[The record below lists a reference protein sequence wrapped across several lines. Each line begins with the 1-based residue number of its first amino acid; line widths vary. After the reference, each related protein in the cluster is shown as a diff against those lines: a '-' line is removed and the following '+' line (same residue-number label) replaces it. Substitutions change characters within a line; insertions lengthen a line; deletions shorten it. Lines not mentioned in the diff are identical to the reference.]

1 LESFEAN
8 AKSLIEQRKNEKRS
22 SERASLMNYMNTL
35 GLSGEN
41 KNMITGFF
49 NQSPNKTLNSAKN
62 NASTIKQTREQER
75 LENTIKNMSYIS
87 ENNKTKLRTNLK
99 SGMNIN
105 QVINSAKRI
114 NTASKSKKATEQ
126 NVIDYVTGKNLGE
139 NGNKLIKNFKNGL
152 LTGNKVREEAT
163 KKRASLNADIVT
175 EKKKNIRDFMK
186 NTLLTDKEKNGFIN
200 RVVMDTNLS
209 NLEKDIQKVDKERK
223 DTRTI
228 FAGKQ
233 SELQAVLNGLTN
245 LSMNQKTKFMSR
257 VKNAGTNIDSIKR
270 EAERIDDAKK
280 KGKQKTVNRAA
291 TKPEN
296 NFNAGKA
303 LNILN
308 KQRAGEAKRKERAVE
323 NTENT
328 TIYTLE
334 TLNTMKDARELQ
346 NYVRSTS
353 LPENMKKKYIA
364 QLNRPG
370 TNLRAIRGL
379 INANTRKDIESK
391 LKKIKGLTN
400 ANIAEFVETQN
411 LNKAQKRGAGRIKGK
426 SVTKERAKPEKTN
439 NFNAATAFNNLN
451 LGPKR
456 NALIKKTKNIVTNP
470 FGRIGKWKP
479 AIMSAKTMKE
489 LNTLDMNLDNRVRLR
504 NEIKKSALTPREQR
518 EYTDM
523 VMKLDKNVKNTRNLF
538 EKGISNVTGPLVKG
552 ILNKVVANNK
562 RGSFNGGLRLGN
574 KPVYENSNSNNN
586 NNNNKPNMKPNPTF
600 EPAMQNNPV
609 FNKLTNENKKPL
621 ISAINTLRK
630 LPQNRKR
637 VFKGQLDVAF
647 KNQNINKMKEIRNKA
662 VMENREISEKEKR
675 NKEEAKKVEEEKLAK
690 MKAKKAVKL
699 EPIPPNAPKPNK
711 PSFRALVQKNKEK
724 RVMNA
729 VKTAAQK
736 TAISQA
742 TGMERKKLAV
752 KYAPRT
758 QANVTKVNGFGKIFK
773 SNVRKEAEKAAVS
786 AKKYISE
793 TDKMKVKAM
802 ENKKFNNSL
811 AEKRRILR
819 EREAKSNSKKK

>member
-1 LESFEAN
+1 
-8 AKSLIEQRKNEKRS
+8 
-22 SERASLMNYMNTL
+22 
-35 GLSGEN
+35 
-41 KNMITGFF
+41 
-49 NQSPNKTLNSAKN
+49 
-62 NASTIKQTREQER
+62 
-75 LENTIKNMSYIS
+75 
-87 ENNKTKLRTNLK
+87 
-99 SGMNIN
+99 
-105 QVINSAKRI
+105 
-114 NTASKSKKATEQ
+114 
-126 NVIDYVTGKNLGE
+126 
-139 NGNKLIKNFKNGL
+139 
-152 LTGNKVREEAT
+152 
-163 KKRASLNADIVT
+163 
-175 EKKKNIRDFMK
+175 
-186 NTLLTDKEKNGFIN
+186 
-200 RVVMDTNLS
+200 
-209 NLEKDIQKVDKERK
+209 
-223 DTRTI
+223 
-228 FAGKQ
+228 
-233 SELQAVLNGLTN
+233 
-245 LSMNQKTKFMSR
+245 
-257 VKNAGTNIDSIKR
+257 
-270 EAERIDDAKK
+270 
-280 KGKQKTVNRAA
+280 
-291 TKPEN
+291 
-296 NFNAGKA
+296 
-303 LNILN
+303 
-308 KQRAGEAKRKERAVE
+308 
-323 NTENT
+323 
-328 TIYTLE
+328 
-334 TLNTMKDARELQ
+334 MKDARELQ

-353 LPENMKKKYIA
+353 LSENMKKKYIA

-400 ANIAEFVETQN
+400 ANVAEFVETQN

-538 EKGISNVTGPLVKG
+538 EKVISNVTGPLVKG

-574 KPVYENSNSNNN
+574 NN

-600 EPAMQNNPV
+600 EPKMVNNPI
-609 FNKLTNENKKPL
+609 FEKLTNENKKPL

-647 KNQNINKMKEIRNKA
+647 KNQNLNKMKEIRNKA
-662 VMENREISEKEKR
+662 VMENREISEKE
-675 NKEEAKKVEEEKLAK
+675 
-690 MKAKKAVKL
+690 KAKKAVKL

-758 QANVTKVNGFGKIFK
+758 QANVTKANGFGKIFK

>member
-1 LESFEAN
+1 
-8 AKSLIEQRKNEKRS
+8 
-22 SERASLMNYMNTL
+22 
-35 GLSGEN
+35 
-41 KNMITGFF
+41 
-49 NQSPNKTLNSAKN
+49 
-62 NASTIKQTREQER
+62 
-75 LENTIKNMSYIS
+75 MSYIS

-99 SGMNIN
+99 SGTNIN

-114 NTASKSKKATEQ
+114 NAASKSKRATEQ
-126 NVIDYVTGKNLGE
+126 NIIEYVTGKNLGE
-139 NGNKLIKNFKNGL
+139 NGSKLIKNFKNGL
-152 LTGNKVREEAT
+152 LTANKVREEAT
-163 KKRASLNADIVT
+163 KKRASMNADIVT
-175 EKKKNIRDFMK
+175 EKKKKIRDFMK
-186 NTLLTDKEKNGFIN
+186 NTLLTDKEKNGFVN
-200 RVVMDTNLS
+200 RVVIGTILT

-223 DTRTI
+223 DKRTI

-233 SELQAVLNGLTN
+233 SELQVVLNGLTN
-245 LSMNQKTKFMSR
+245 LTMNQKTKFMSR
-257 VKNAGTNIDSIKR
+257 VKNAGTNIESIKR
-270 EAERIDDAKK
+270 EAQRIDDAKK

-296 NFNAGKA
+296 NFNVGKA

-308 KQRAGEAKRKERAVE
+308 KQRAGEAKRKERAA
-323 NTENT
+323 TKPENT

-353 LPENMKKKYIA
+353 LPENMKKKYIT

-370 TNLRAIRGL
+370 TNLKAIRGL
-379 INANTRKDIESK
+379 INVNTRKDIESK

-400 ANIAEFVETQN
+400 ANVTEFIETRN

-426 SVTKERAKPEKTN
+426 SVTKERAKPETVN

-489 LNTLDMNLDNRVRLR
+489 LNTLDMNLDNRVKLR

-523 VMKLDKNVKNTRNLF
+523 VMKLNKNVKNTRNLF
-538 EKGISNVTGPLVKG
+538 EKGISNVTRPLVKG
-552 ILNKVVANNK
+552 ILNKVVANN
-562 RGSFNGGLRLGN
+562 N
-574 KPVYENSNSNNN
+574 KPKMV
-586 NNNNKPNMKPNPTF
+586 
-600 EPAMQNNPV
+600 NNPI
-609 FNKLTNENKKPL
+609 FEKLTIENKKPL
-621 ISAINTLRK
+621 ISAINTLKK

-647 KNQNINKMKEIRNKA
+647 KNQNLNKMKDIRNKA
-662 VMENREISEKEKR
+662 IMENRAISEKEK
-675 NKEEAKKVEEEKLAK
+675 AKKTVNLNN
-690 MKAKKAVKL
+690 VKL
-699 EPIPPNAPKPNK
+699 EPKPNK
-711 PSFRALVQKNKEK
+711 PSFRGLVQKNKNQ
-724 RVMNA
+724 RFMNG
-729 VKTAAQK
+729 VKK

-742 TGMERKKLAV
+742 TGAERK
-752 KYAPRT
+752 KYAPRS
-758 QANVTKVNGFGKIFK
+758 QGNVNKANGFGKML
-773 SNVRKEAEKAAVS
+773 VRKEAEKAAIS
-786 AKKYISE
+786 AKKYVSE
-793 TDKMKVKAM
+793 TEKMRAKAR

-819 EREAKSNSKKK
+819 EREAKSNPKKK